1 MYMKKEYISPLIKP
15 SNMILEALLSS
26 SGVNGKFSD
35 ETIGYGG
42 VDENG
47 EKDPDANYSDS
58 FWDDVE

>member
-1 MYMKKEYISPLIKP
+1 MNMKKEYISPLVKP
-15 SNMILEALLSS
+15 TNMDLEALLCG
-26 SGVNGKFSD
+26 SGVNGNFSG
-35 ETIGYGG
+35 ETVGYGG